1 MNQLKDKLLLLCLAG
16 LVNGCVIQGNLP
28 QGEVDLQER
37 KIKSLIR
44 QLNNK
49 DFSTCQKAA
58 KELAGFGVLAV
69 PRLIKALNHDRKHV
83 RFFAASILGNI
94 GEPAEAAVPAL
105 VQTLEQ
111 KDFKIYQNPDLPLEF
126 HWVVTMALGKI
137 GGPAIPVLI
146 QLLEDKKGKIRARSH
161 TAFELNLRAHA
172 AFALVEV
179 DEPSD
184 EIVDAL
190 IKALS
195 DKDVQVR
202 RSAASVF
209 WRKPD
214 KKAIP
219 SLIKAIKDGDEQ
231 VRLYTVAALG
241 MMEQAAQKAVPALAE
256 GLTKKDFHTKYRVF
270 DSFHIEVVKT
280 LIAIG
285 PSAISTLIEALH
297 HGDERVCSLAAEG
310 LGRRKALT
318 ALPALIEVLNDES
331 ELVRNSSAEA
341 LRKIGTPEALEA
353 IEEYKSEL
361 PSAR

>member
-1 MNQLKDKLLLLCLAG
+1 MNRLKAKLLFLYLVCLM
-16 LVNGCVIQGNLP
+16 NGCVIQGNLP
-28 QGEVDLQER
+28 TGKVDLQGRRIE
-37 KIKSLIR
+37 SLIR

-49 DFSTCQKAA
+49 NVSICQKAA
-58 KELAGFGVLAV
+58 KELAEFGALAV
-69 PRLIKALNHDRKHV
+69 PQLIKALKHDKKHV
-83 RFFAASILGNI
+83 RFFAASILGDI

-111 KDFKIYQNPDLPLEF
+111 KDFKIYRDPSLPLEF
-126 HWVVTMALGKI
+126 HWAVTMALGKI
-137 GGPAIPVLI
+137 GGPAIPILI
-146 QLLEDKKGKIRARSH
+146 QLLEDKEGKIRARSQPV
-161 TAFELNLRAHA
+161 FELGLRSHA
-172 AFALVEV
+172 AFALVMI

-209 WRKPD
+209 WRRPE

-219 SLIKAIKDGDEQ
+219 ALIKVIEDRDEQ

-241 MMEQAAQKAVPALAE
+241 MMGQAAQEAVPALAE
-256 GLTKKDFHTKYRVF
+256 GLTKRDFHTRSRVF
-270 DSFHIEVVKT
+270 DSFHITIVKT

-285 PSAISTLIEALH
+285 PSATSTLVGTLH
-297 HGDERVCSLAAEG
+297 HKEERVRSLAAEG
-310 LGRRKALT
+310 LGRKKALT
-318 ALPALIEVLNDES
+318 ALPALVEALNDES

-353 IEEYKSEL
+353 IEKYG
-361 PSAR
+361 R